1 MEEDTSQSVPR
12 EKAIARTSAIS
23 IFANITLAAFKALIG
38 MASSSISII
47 LDAVNNLSDALSSII
62 TIIGIKLAAK
72 KPDKKHPYGHGR
84 IEYISAS
91 AISVIVLYA
100 GLAALKESIVKII
113 RPQKPNYTSATIII
127 LAAAILVKIF
137 LGFYVKRVGKKVSS
151 KALEASGDDAKN
163 DALLSASVLASVLAL
178 KFFGV
183 SLEAYVGVLISIF
196 IIKNGIE
203 ILQDT
208 LDDILGARVP
218 RKTAIAVKQTICE
231 TPGVHGAY
239 DLFLNDYG
247 PERLQGSVHIEV
259 DDTMTAQEIDELS
272 NQIILNVYKQ
282 HRVIL
287 TAVGIYSRNTSEPE
301 AVTAK
306 EKIISILEGYK
317 NVLQMHGFYF
327 DKKKKIIKFDVIISF
342 DSKDREAECDSI
354 LQAVL
359 QEFPGYSIKINLDSD
374 MSE

>member
-12 EKAIARTSAIS
+12 EKTIARTSAIS
-23 IFANITLAAFKALIG
+23 IFANIMLAAFKALIG

-203 ILQDT
+203 ILKNT

-218 RKTAIAVKQTICE
+218 HKTAIAVKQTICE

-342 DSKDREAECDSI
+342 DSKDREAECASI
-354 LQAVL
+354 LQAAL

-374 MSE
+374 MSD

>member
-23 IFANITLAAFKALIG
+23 IFANIMLAAFKALIG

-203 ILQDT
+203 ILKDT

-231 TPGVHGAY
+231 TSGVHGAY

-342 DSKDREAECDSI
+342 DSKDREAECASI
-354 LQAVL
+354 LQAAL

>member
-1 MEEDTSQSVPR
+1 MNADTKKSNSR
-12 EKAIARTSAIS
+12 EKTIALTSVIS
-23 IFANITLAAFKALIG
+23 IVANIALAAFKALVGI
-38 MASSSISII
+38 ASSSISII

-100 GLAALKESIVKII
+100 GLAALKESVEKII
-113 RPQKPNYTSATIII
+113 RPQQPNYTSATIVI
-127 LAAAILVKIF
+127 LSAAILVKIF
-137 LGFYVKRVGKKVSS
+137 LGFYVKSVGKKVSS

-163 DALLSASVLASVLAL
+163 DALLSASVLASVLAM

-203 ILQDT
+203 ILKDT
-208 LDDILGARVP
+208 LDDILGSRVS
-218 RKTAIAVKQTICE
+218 RQTAIAVKQTICE

-272 NQIILNVYKQ
+272 NQIILNVYKE

-287 TAVGIYSRNTSEPE
+287 TAVGIYSRNTREPE
-301 AVTAK
+301 AVAAK
-306 EKIISILEGYK
+306 EKIISLLESYK

-342 DSKDREAECDSI
+342 ESKDREAECDSI

-374 MSE
+374 MSD